1 MEFRQAKISD
11 LDQIVEII
19 ELSKK
24 YLKETKVDQW
34 QDGYPAK
41 EDLRRD
47 IESGNSYVLTN
58 KGEIVATTVISLEGE
73 STYNSIFNGEWIT
86 NEEYIVMHR
95 VAVHDKYKGKG
106 IPFTAVLPGG
116 PLPSGLFQNPY
127 LYVGVKIVLKD
138 ETVLAIYVSKE
149 KTMVNTDQY
158 IQDRK
163 IAKKIEE
170 MIKNVCEIS

>member
-47 IESGNSYVLTN
+47 IESGSSYVLTN
-58 KGEIVATTVISLEGE
+58 KDEIVATTVISLDGE

-86 NEEYIVMHR
+86 NEDYIVMHR

-106 IPFTAVLPGG
+106 IFKELIKEAESLALNKGISSIKIDTHRDNISMQRAVVKNDFKKCGII
-116 PLPSGLFQNPY
+116 Y
-127 LYVGVKIVLKD
+127 LEDGSERIAFEKVLKFF
-138 ETVLAIYVSKE
+138 
-149 KTMVNTDQY
+149 
-158 IQDRK
+158 
-163 IAKKIEE
+163 
-170 MIKNVCEIS
+170 

>member
-1 MEFRQAKISD
+1 MEFWQANISD

-58 KGEIVATTVISLEGE
+58 KDEIVATTVISLDGE
-73 STYNSIFNGEWIT
+73 STYNSIFNGEWII

-106 IPFTAVLPGG
+106 IFKELIKEAESLALNKGISSIKIDTHRDNISMQRALVKNNFKRCGIIYLEDGSERIAFEKVIKPF
-116 PLPSGLFQNPY
+116 
-127 LYVGVKIVLKD
+127 
-138 ETVLAIYVSKE
+138 
-149 KTMVNTDQY
+149 
-158 IQDRK
+158 
-163 IAKKIEE
+163 
-170 MIKNVCEIS
+170 

>member
-1 MEFRQAKISD
+1 MEFRQANISD

-58 KGEIVATTVISLEGE
+58 KDEIIATTVISLEGE

-106 IPFTAVLPGG
+106 IFKELIKEAESLALNNDIFSIKIDTHRDNVSMQRAVVKNNFKRCGII
-116 PLPSGLFQNPY
+116 Y
-127 LYVGVKIVLKD
+127 LEDGSERI
-138 ETVLAIYVSKE
+138 AFE
-149 KTMVNTDQY
+149 KVINFF
-158 IQDRK
+158 R
-163 IAKKIEE
+163 
-170 MIKNVCEIS
+170 V

>member
-41 EDLRRD
+41 EDLIRD
-47 IESGNSYVLTN
+47 IESRNSYVLTN
-58 KGEIVATTVISLEGE
+58 KDEIVATTVISLDGE

-86 NEEYIVMHR
+86 NEDYIVMHR

-106 IPFTAVLPGG
+106 IFKELIKEAESLALNKGISSIKIDTHRDNISMQRAVVKNDFKKCGII
-116 PLPSGLFQNPY
+116 Y
-127 LYVGVKIVLKD
+127 LEDGSERIAFEKVLK
-138 ETVLAIYVSKE
+138 SF
-149 KTMVNTDQY
+149 
-158 IQDRK
+158 
-163 IAKKIEE
+163 
-170 MIKNVCEIS
+170 

>member
-1 MEFRQAKISD
+1 MEFRQANISD

-58 KGEIVATTVISLEGE
+58 KDEIVATTVISLDGE

-86 NEEYIVMHR
+86 NEDYIVMHR

-106 IPFTAVLPGG
+106 IFKELIKEAESLALNKGIYSIKIDTHRDNISMQRAVVKND
-116 PLPSGLFQNPY
+116 FQKCGIIY
-127 LYVGVKIVLKD
+127 LEDGSERIAFEKVLK
-138 ETVLAIYVSKE
+138 SF
-149 KTMVNTDQY
+149 
-158 IQDRK
+158 
-163 IAKKIEE
+163 
-170 MIKNVCEIS
+170 

>member
-1 MEFRQAKISD
+1 M
-11 LDQIVEII
+11 EII

-58 KGEIVATTVISLEGE
+58 KDEIVATTVISLDGE

-86 NEEYIVMHR
+86 NDEYIVMHR

-106 IPFTAVLPGG
+106 IFKELIKEAEVLALNKGISSIKIDTHRDNISMQRAVVKNDFKKCGII
-116 PLPSGLFQNPY
+116 Y
-127 LYVGVKIVLKD
+127 LEDGSERIAFEKVLK
-138 ETVLAIYVSKE
+138 SF
-149 KTMVNTDQY
+149 
-158 IQDRK
+158 
-163 IAKKIEE
+163 
-170 MIKNVCEIS
+170 

>member
-34 QDGYPAK
+34 QDGYPEK

-58 KGEIVATTVISLEGE
+58 KDEIVATTVISLDGE

-86 NEEYIVMHR
+86 NEDYIVMHR

-106 IPFTAVLPGG
+106 IFKELIKEAENLALNKGISSIKIDTHRDNISMQRAVVKNDFKKCGII
-116 PLPSGLFQNPY
+116 Y
-127 LYVGVKIVLKD
+127 LEDGSERIAFEKVLK
-138 ETVLAIYVSKE
+138 SF
-149 KTMVNTDQY
+149 
-158 IQDRK
+158 
-163 IAKKIEE
+163 
-170 MIKNVCEIS
+170 

>member
-34 QDGYPAK
+34 QDGYPEK

-47 IESGNSYVLTN
+47 IESRNSYVLTN
-58 KGEIVATTVISLEGE
+58 KDEIVATTVISLDGE

-86 NEEYIVMHR
+86 NEDYIVMHR

-106 IPFTAVLPGG
+106 IFKELIKEAEILALNKGISSIKIDTHRDNISMQRAVVKNDFKKCGII
-116 PLPSGLFQNPY
+116 Y
-127 LYVGVKIVLKD
+127 LEDGSERIAFEKVLK
-138 ETVLAIYVSKE
+138 SF
-149 KTMVNTDQY
+149 
-158 IQDRK
+158 
-163 IAKKIEE
+163 
-170 MIKNVCEIS
+170 

>member
-58 KGEIVATTVISLEGE
+58 KDEIVATTVISLDGE

-86 NEEYIVMHR
+86 NEDYIVIHR

-106 IPFTAVLPGG
+106 IFKELIKEAESLALNKGISSIKIDTHRDNISMQRAVVKNDFKKCGII
-116 PLPSGLFQNPY
+116 Y
-127 LYVGVKIVLKD
+127 LEEGSERIAFEKVLKFF
-138 ETVLAIYVSKE
+138 
-149 KTMVNTDQY
+149 
-158 IQDRK
+158 
-163 IAKKIEE
+163 
-170 MIKNVCEIS
+170 

>member
-58 KGEIVATTVISLEGE
+58 KDEIVATTVISLDGE

-106 IPFTAVLPGG
+106 IFKELIKEAESLALNKGIFSIKIDTHRDNISMQRAVVKNNFKRCGII
-116 PLPSGLFQNPY
+116 Y
-127 LYVGVKIVLKD
+127 LEDRSERIAFEKALK
-138 ETVLAIYVSKE
+138 SF
-149 KTMVNTDQY
+149 
-158 IQDRK
+158 
-163 IAKKIEE
+163 
-170 MIKNVCEIS
+170 

>member
-1 MEFRQAKISD
+1 MEFRQANISD
-11 LDQIVEII
+11 LDKIVEII

-58 KGEIVATTVISLEGE
+58 KDEIVATTVISLDGE

-95 VAVHDKYKGKG
+95 VAVHDRYKGKG
-106 IPFTAVLPGG
+106 IFKELIKEAENLALNKGIFSIKIDTHRDNISMQKAVLKNDFKKCGII
-116 PLPSGLFQNPY
+116 Y
-127 LYVGVKIVLKD
+127 LEDGSERI
-138 ETVLAIYVSKE
+138 AFE
-149 KTMVNTDQY
+149 KVMKY
-158 IQDRK
+158 F
-163 IAKKIEE
+163 
-170 MIKNVCEIS
+170 

>member
-1 MEFRQAKISD
+1 MEFRQANISD

-58 KGEIVATTVISLEGE
+58 KDEIVATTVISLDGE

-95 VAVHDKYKGKG
+95 VAVHDRYKGKG
-106 IPFTAVLPGG
+106 IFKELIKEAENLALNKWIFSIKIDTHRDNISMQKAVLKNDFKKCGII
-116 PLPSGLFQNPY
+116 Y
-127 LYVGVKIVLKD
+127 LEDGSERI
-138 ETVLAIYVSKE
+138 AFE
-149 KTMVNTDQY
+149 KVMKY
-158 IQDRK
+158 F
-163 IAKKIEE
+163 
-170 MIKNVCEIS
+170 

>member
-58 KGEIVATTVISLEGE
+58 KEEIVATTVISLDGE

-86 NEEYIVMHR
+86 NDEYIVMHR

-106 IPFTAVLPGG
+106 IFKELIKEAEILALNKGISSIKIDTHRDNISMQRAVVKND
-116 PLPSGLFQNPY
+116 FQKCGIIY
-127 LYVGVKIVLKD
+127 LEDGSERI
-138 ETVLAIYVSKE
+138 AFE
-149 KTMVNTDQY
+149 KVF
-158 IQDRK
+158 K
-163 IAKKIEE
+163 
-170 MIKNVCEIS
+170 SF

>member
-1 MEFRQAKISD
+1 MEFRQANISD

-58 KGEIVATTVISLEGE
+58 KDEIVATTVISLDGE

-106 IPFTAVLPGG
+106 IFKELIKEAESLALNKGIFSIKIDTHRDNISMQRALLKNDFKKCGII
-116 PLPSGLFQNPY
+116 Y
-127 LYVGVKIVLKD
+127 LEDGSERI
-138 ETVLAIYVSKE
+138 AFE
-149 KTMVNTDQY
+149 KVMKY
-158 IQDRK
+158 F
-163 IAKKIEE
+163 
-170 MIKNVCEIS
+170 

>member
-1 MEFRQAKISD
+1 MEFRQANISD

-58 KGEIVATTVISLEGE
+58 KDEIVATTVISLDGE

-106 IPFTAVLPGG
+106 IFKELIKEAESLALNKGISSIKIDTHRDNISMQRAVIKNDFKRCGIR
-116 PLPSGLFQNPY
+116 Y
-127 LYVGVKIVLKD
+127 LGDGSERIAFEKVLK
-138 ETVLAIYVSKE
+138 SF
-149 KTMVNTDQY
+149 
-158 IQDRK
+158 
-163 IAKKIEE
+163 
-170 MIKNVCEIS
+170 

>member
-34 QDGYPAK
+34 QNGYPAK

-58 KGEIVATTVISLEGE
+58 KDEIVATTVISLDGE

-86 NEEYIVMHR
+86 NTEYIVMHR

-106 IPFTAVLPGG
+106 IFKELIKEAESLALNKGISSIKIDTHRDNISMQRAVVKNDFKKCGII
-116 PLPSGLFQNPY
+116 Y
-127 LYVGVKIVLKD
+127 LEEGSERIAFEKVLKFF
-138 ETVLAIYVSKE
+138 
-149 KTMVNTDQY
+149 
-158 IQDRK
+158 
-163 IAKKIEE
+163 
-170 MIKNVCEIS
+170 

>member
-58 KGEIVATTVISLEGE
+58 KDEIVATTVISLDGE

-86 NEEYIVMHR
+86 NEDYIVMHR

-106 IPFTAVLPGG
+106 IFKELIKEAEILALNKGISSIKIDTHRDNISMQRAVVKNDFKKCGII
-116 PLPSGLFQNPY
+116 Y
-127 LYVGVKIVLKD
+127 LEDGSERI
-138 ETVLAIYVSKE
+138 AFE
-149 KTMVNTDQY
+149 KVF
-158 IQDRK
+158 K
-163 IAKKIEE
+163 
-170 MIKNVCEIS
+170 SF

>member
-41 EDLRRD
+41 EDLIRD
-47 IESGNSYVLTN
+47 IESRNSYVLTN
-58 KGEIVATTVISLEGE
+58 KDEIVATTVISLDGE

-86 NEEYIVMHR
+86 SEDYIVMHR

-106 IPFTAVLPGG
+106 IFKELIKEAESLALNKGISSIKIDTHRDNISMQRAVVKNN
-116 PLPSGLFQNPY
+116 FQKCGIIY
-127 LYVGVKIVLKD
+127 LEDGSERIAFEKVLK
-138 ETVLAIYVSKE
+138 SF
-149 KTMVNTDQY
+149 
-158 IQDRK
+158 
-163 IAKKIEE
+163 
-170 MIKNVCEIS
+170 

>member
-1 MEFRQAKISD
+1 MEFRQANISD

-58 KGEIVATTVISLEGE
+58 KDEIVATTVISLDGE
-73 STYNSIFNGEWIT
+73 CTYNSIFNGEWIT

-106 IPFTAVLPGG
+106 IFKELIKEAESLALNKGISSIKIDTHRDNISMQRAVVKNNFKRCGII
-116 PLPSGLFQNPY
+116 Y
-127 LYVGVKIVLKD
+127 LEDGSERIAFEKALK
-138 ETVLAIYVSKE
+138 SF
-149 KTMVNTDQY
+149 
-158 IQDRK
+158 
-163 IAKKIEE
+163 
-170 MIKNVCEIS
+170 

>member
-58 KGEIVATTVISLEGE
+58 KDEIVATTVISLDGE

-86 NEEYIVMHR
+86 NEDYIVMHR

-106 IPFTAVLPGG
+106 IFKELIKEAEVLALNKGISSIKIDTHRDNISMQRAVVKNDFKKCGII
-116 PLPSGLFQNPY
+116 Y
-127 LYVGVKIVLKD
+127 LEDGSERIAFEKVLK
-138 ETVLAIYVSKE
+138 SF
-149 KTMVNTDQY
+149 
-158 IQDRK
+158 
-163 IAKKIEE
+163 
-170 MIKNVCEIS
+170 

>member
-1 MEFRQAKISD
+1 MEFRQANISD

-58 KGEIVATTVISLEGE
+58 KDEIVATTVISLDGE

-106 IPFTAVLPGG
+106 IFKELIKEAESLALNKGISSIKIDTHRDNISMQRAVVKNDFKRCGII
-116 PLPSGLFQNPY
+116 Y
-127 LYVGVKIVLKD
+127 LGDGSERIAFEKVLK
-138 ETVLAIYVSKE
+138 SF
-149 KTMVNTDQY
+149 
-158 IQDRK
+158 
-163 IAKKIEE
+163 
-170 MIKNVCEIS
+170 

>member
-34 QDGYPAK
+34 QNGYPAK

-58 KGEIVATTVISLEGE
+58 KDEIVATTVISLDGE

-86 NEEYIVMHR
+86 NTEYIVMHR

-106 IPFTAVLPGG
+106 IFKELIKEAESLALNKGISSIKIDTHRDNISMQRAVVKNNFKRCGII
-116 PLPSGLFQNPY
+116 Y
-127 LYVGVKIVLKD
+127 LEDVSERIAFEKVLK
-138 ETVLAIYVSKE
+138 SF
-149 KTMVNTDQY
+149 
-158 IQDRK
+158 
-163 IAKKIEE
+163 
-170 MIKNVCEIS
+170 

>member
-47 IESGNSYVLTN
+47 IESGSSYVLTN
-58 KGEIVATTVISLEGE
+58 KDEIVATTVISLDGE

-86 NEEYIVMHR
+86 NEDYIVMHR

-106 IPFTAVLPGG
+106 IFKELIKEAESLALNKGIFSIKIDTHRDNISMQRAVVKNDFKRCGII
-116 PLPSGLFQNPY
+116 Y
-127 LYVGVKIVLKD
+127 LGDGSERIAFEKVLK
-138 ETVLAIYVSKE
+138 SF
-149 KTMVNTDQY
+149 
-158 IQDRK
+158 
-163 IAKKIEE
+163 
-170 MIKNVCEIS
+170 

>member
-34 QDGYPAK
+34 QNGYPAK

-58 KGEIVATTVISLEGE
+58 KDEIVATTLISLEGE

-95 VAVHDKYKGKG
+95 VAVHEKYKGKG
-106 IPFTAVLPGG
+106 IFKELIKEAESLALNKGISSIKIDTHRDNISMQRAVVKNDFKKCGII
-116 PLPSGLFQNPY
+116 Y
-127 LYVGVKIVLKD
+127 LEDVSERIAFEKVLK
-138 ETVLAIYVSKE
+138 SF
-149 KTMVNTDQY
+149 
-158 IQDRK
+158 
-163 IAKKIEE
+163 
-170 MIKNVCEIS
+170 

>member
-1 MEFRQAKISD
+1 MEFRQANISD

-24 YLKETKVDQW
+24 YLKEAKVDQW

-47 IESGNSYVLTN
+47 IESRNSYVLTN
-58 KGEIVATTVISLEGE
+58 KDEIVATTVISLDGE

-95 VAVHDKYKGKG
+95 VAVHDRYKGKG
-106 IPFTAVLPGG
+106 IFKELIKEAENLALNKGIFSIKIDTHRDNISMQKAVLKNDFKKCGII
-116 PLPSGLFQNPY
+116 Y
-127 LYVGVKIVLKD
+127 LEDGSERI
-138 ETVLAIYVSKE
+138 AFE
-149 KTMVNTDQY
+149 KVMKY
-158 IQDRK
+158 F
-163 IAKKIEE
+163 
-170 MIKNVCEIS
+170 

>member
-58 KGEIVATTVISLEGE
+58 KDEIVATTVISLDGE
-73 STYNSIFNGEWIT
+73 STYNLIFNGEWIT

-106 IPFTAVLPGG
+106 IFKELIKEAESLALNKRILSIKIDTHRDNISMQRAVVKNDFKRCGII
-116 PLPSGLFQNPY
+116 Y
-127 LYVGVKIVLKD
+127 LEDGSERIAFEKVLK
-138 ETVLAIYVSKE
+138 SF
-149 KTMVNTDQY
+149 
-158 IQDRK
+158 
-163 IAKKIEE
+163 
-170 MIKNVCEIS
+170 

>member
-1 MEFRQAKISD
+1 MEFRQANISD

-58 KGEIVATTVISLEGE
+58 KDEIVATTVISLDGE

-95 VAVHDKYKGKG
+95 VAVHDRYKGKG
-106 IPFTAVLPGG
+106 IFKELIKEAENLALNKGISSIKIDTHRDNISMQKAVLKNDFKKCGII
-116 PLPSGLFQNPY
+116 Y
-127 LYVGVKIVLKD
+127 LEDGSERI
-138 ETVLAIYVSKE
+138 AFE
-149 KTMVNTDQY
+149 KVMKY
-158 IQDRK
+158 F
-163 IAKKIEE
+163 
-170 MIKNVCEIS
+170 

>member
-1 MEFRQAKISD
+1 MEFRQANISD

-58 KGEIVATTVISLEGE
+58 KDEIVATTVISLDGE

-95 VAVHDKYKGKG
+95 VAVHEKYKGKG
-106 IPFTAVLPGG
+106 IFKELIKEAESLALNKGIFSIKIDTHRDNISMQRAVVKND
-116 PLPSGLFQNPY
+116 FQKCGIIY
-127 LYVGVKIVLKD
+127 LEDGSERIAFEKVLK
-138 ETVLAIYVSKE
+138 SF
-149 KTMVNTDQY
+149 
-158 IQDRK
+158 
-163 IAKKIEE
+163 
-170 MIKNVCEIS
+170 

>member
-1 MEFRQAKISD
+1 MEFRQANISD

-58 KGEIVATTVISLEGE
+58 KDEIVATTVISLDGE

-106 IPFTAVLPGG
+106 IFKELIKEAESLALNKGISSIKIDTHRDNISMQRAVVKNDFKRCGII
-116 PLPSGLFQNPY
+116 Y
-127 LYVGVKIVLKD
+127 LEDGSERI
-138 ETVLAIYVSKE
+138 AFE
-149 KTMVNTDQY
+149 KV
-158 IQDRK
+158 
-163 IAKKIEE
+163 
-170 MIKNVCEIS
+170 IKSF

>member
-1 MEFRQAKISD
+1 MEFRQANISD

-58 KGEIVATTVISLEGE
+58 KDEIVATTVISLDGE

-95 VAVHDKYKGKG
+95 VAVYDKYRGKG
-106 IPFTAVLPGG
+106 IFKELIKEAESLALNKGIFSIKIDTHRDNISMQRAVVKNNFKRCGII
-116 PLPSGLFQNPY
+116 Y
-127 LYVGVKIVLKD
+127 LEDGSERIAFEKVLK
-138 ETVLAIYVSKE
+138 YF
-149 KTMVNTDQY
+149 
-158 IQDRK
+158 
-163 IAKKIEE
+163 
-170 MIKNVCEIS
+170 

>member
-34 QDGYPAK
+34 QNGYPAK

-58 KGEIVATTVISLEGE
+58 KDEIVATTLISLEGE

-95 VAVHDKYKGKG
+95 VAVHEKYKGKG
-106 IPFTAVLPGG
+106 IFKELIKEAESLALNKGIFSIKIDTHRDNISMQKALLKSSIEKCGII
-116 PLPSGLFQNPY
+116 Y
-127 LYVGVKIVLKD
+127 LDDGSERI
-138 ETVLAIYVSKE
+138 AFE
-149 KTMVNTDQY
+149 KV
-158 IQDRK
+158 
-163 IAKKIEE
+163 
-170 MIKNVCEIS
+170 IKFF

>member
-1 MEFRQAKISD
+1 MEFRQANISD
-11 LDQIVEII
+11 LDQIMEII

-58 KGEIVATTVISLEGE
+58 KDEIVATTVISLDGE

-106 IPFTAVLPGG
+106 IFKELIKEAESLALNKGISSIKIDTHRDNISMQRAVVKNDFKRCGII
-116 PLPSGLFQNPY
+116 Y
-127 LYVGVKIVLKD
+127 LEDGSERIAFEKVLK
-138 ETVLAIYVSKE
+138 SF
-149 KTMVNTDQY
+149 
-158 IQDRK
+158 
-163 IAKKIEE
+163 
-170 MIKNVCEIS
+170 

>member
-58 KGEIVATTVISLEGE
+58 KDEIIATTVISLDGE

-106 IPFTAVLPGG
+106 IFKELIKEAE
-116 PLPSGLFQNPY
+116 S
-127 LYVGVKIVLKD
+127 
-138 ETVLAIYVSKE
+138 LAINNMIFSIKIDTHRDNISMQRAVVKNNFKRCGIIYLENGSERIAFE
-149 KTMVNTDQY
+149 KV
-158 IQDRK
+158 
-163 IAKKIEE
+163 
-170 MIKNVCEIS
+170 IKSF

>member
-58 KGEIVATTVISLEGE
+58 KDEIVATTVISLDGE

-86 NEEYIVMHR
+86 NEDYIVMHR

-106 IPFTAVLPGG
+106 IFKELIKEAEILALNKGISSIKIDTHRDNISMQRAVVKNDFKKCGII
-116 PLPSGLFQNPY
+116 Y
-127 LYVGVKIVLKD
+127 LEDGSERIAFEKVLKFF
-138 ETVLAIYVSKE
+138 
-149 KTMVNTDQY
+149 
-158 IQDRK
+158 
-163 IAKKIEE
+163 
-170 MIKNVCEIS
+170 

>member
-34 QDGYPAK
+34 QDGYPSK

-47 IESGNSYVLTN
+47 IESGSSYVLTN
-58 KGEIVATTVISLEGE
+58 KDEIVATTVISLDGE

-106 IPFTAVLPGG
+106 IFKELIKEAEILALNKGISSIKIDTHRDNISMQRAVVKNDFKRCGII
-116 PLPSGLFQNPY
+116 Y
-127 LYVGVKIVLKD
+127 LEDGSERIAFEKVLK
-138 ETVLAIYVSKE
+138 SF
-149 KTMVNTDQY
+149 
-158 IQDRK
+158 
-163 IAKKIEE
+163 
-170 MIKNVCEIS
+170 

>member
-58 KGEIVATTVISLEGE
+58 KDEIIATTVISLDGE

-106 IPFTAVLPGG
+106 IFKELIKEAESLALNNMIFSIKIDTHRDNISMQRAVVKNNFKRCGII
-116 PLPSGLFQNPY
+116 Y
-127 LYVGVKIVLKD
+127 LENGSERI
-138 ETVLAIYVSKE
+138 AFE
-149 KTMVNTDQY
+149 KV
-158 IQDRK
+158 
-163 IAKKIEE
+163 
-170 MIKNVCEIS
+170 IKSF

>member
-58 KGEIVATTVISLEGE
+58 KDEILATTVISLDGE

-86 NEEYIVMHR
+86 NEDYIVMHR

-106 IPFTAVLPGG
+106 IFKELIKEAENLALNKGISSIKIDTHRDNISMQRAVVKNDFKKCGII
-116 PLPSGLFQNPY
+116 Y
-127 LYVGVKIVLKD
+127 LEDGSERIAFEKVLK
-138 ETVLAIYVSKE
+138 SF
-149 KTMVNTDQY
+149 
-158 IQDRK
+158 
-163 IAKKIEE
+163 
-170 MIKNVCEIS
+170 

>member
-34 QDGYPAK
+34 QDGYPEK

-58 KGEIVATTVISLEGE
+58 KDEIVATTVISLDGE

-86 NEEYIVMHR
+86 NEDYIVMHR

-106 IPFTAVLPGG
+106 IFKELIKEAEILALNKGISSIKIDTHRDNISMQRAVVKND
-116 PLPSGLFQNPY
+116 FQKCGIIY
-127 LYVGVKIVLKD
+127 LEDGSERIAFEKVLK
-138 ETVLAIYVSKE
+138 SF
-149 KTMVNTDQY
+149 
-158 IQDRK
+158 
-163 IAKKIEE
+163 
-170 MIKNVCEIS
+170 

>member
-1 MEFRQAKISD
+1 MEFRQANISD

-47 IESGNSYVLTN
+47 IESGSSYVLTN
-58 KGEIVATTVISLEGE
+58 KDEIVATTVISLDGE

-95 VAVHDKYKGKG
+95 VAVHEKYKGKG
-106 IPFTAVLPGG
+106 IFKELIKEAESLALNKGIFSIKIDTHRDNISMQRAVVKNDFKRCGII
-116 PLPSGLFQNPY
+116 Y
-127 LYVGVKIVLKD
+127 LGDGSERIAFEKVLK
-138 ETVLAIYVSKE
+138 SF
-149 KTMVNTDQY
+149 
-158 IQDRK
+158 
-163 IAKKIEE
+163 
-170 MIKNVCEIS
+170 

>member
-58 KGEIVATTVISLEGE
+58 KDEIVATTVISLDGE
-73 STYNSIFNGEWIT
+73 STYNLIFNGEWIT
-86 NEEYIVMHR
+86 NEDYIVMHR

-106 IPFTAVLPGG
+106 IFKELIKEAESLALNKGISSIKIDTHRDNISMQRAVVKNDFKRCGII
-116 PLPSGLFQNPY
+116 Y
-127 LYVGVKIVLKD
+127 LGDGSERIAFEKVLK
-138 ETVLAIYVSKE
+138 SF
-149 KTMVNTDQY
+149 
-158 IQDRK
+158 
-163 IAKKIEE
+163 
-170 MIKNVCEIS
+170 